1 MQYPTTY
8 EQALAYE
15 SHAAQLVKK
24 NMENSA
30 LPRSAETLAVLKE
43 IQALVVPGRYRHF
56 KGGEYTVIRV
66 LERVNS
72 GLCDVEYYSHYGAYE
87 GEPATREL
95 VGPDSFLRP
104 VDRPEYKGVRFLKID
119 DEATQI

>member
-8 EQALAYE
+8 EEALAYE

-24 NMENSA
+24 NTQNSA

-43 IQALVVPGRYRHF
+43 IQALIPAGRYRHF

-72 GLCDVEYYSHYGAYE
+72 GLCDVEYYSHYGVYE

-104 VDRPEYKGVRFLKID
+104 VDRLEYKGVRFLKID
-119 DEATQI
+119 DEVTEI